1 MEINEKFLEII
12 YQLVIKQNKYL
23 LKEISEREQIPY
35 AELHELF
42 LKNPRKQ
49 FKAYINKITI
59 TTTTTTITQT
69 TTTTT
74 TTITTQTT
82 NEQNSNVS
90 KSPSSLS

>member
-23 LKEISEREQIPY
+23 LKEISKREQIPY

-49 FKAYINKITI
+49 FKAYINKIT
-59 TTTTTTITQT
+59 TTQTTTTITTQ
-69 TTTTT
+69 TT

-90 KSPSSLS
+90 KSPSSSS